1 MTAVSVPCPSC
12 SAAIHLGRGVC
23 PSCRL
28 PVPRQLREALE
39 ARLEAMSEDF
49 RDLKAHAGRAA
60 IVLLVIAILHV
71 GFGIAWCAVELSAG
85 MVTPSRN
92 DYVEAFAGLFGN
104 LVVGA
109 AMLGCFAWARRARV
123 PALSAGLIF
132 WLGAQVLTVVLGGLI
147 VLSVPLTLGKIV
159 VTFVLVRGILSA
171 RKIPVLAEQLA
182 RGEDQ
187 HQAPDRRGTP

>member
-12 SAAIHLGRGVC
+12 SAAIHYGRGAC
-23 PSCRL
+23 PSCRR

-60 IVLLVIAILHV
+60 IVLLVVAILHA
-71 GFGIAWCAVELSAG
+71 GFGIVRCAVELSAG
-85 MVTPSRN
+85 MVTHSRN
-92 DYVEAFAGLFGN
+92 DYVEAFTGLFGN

-109 AMLGCFAWARRARV
+109 VMLGCFAWARRVPV

-132 WLGAQVLTVVLGGLI
+132 WLGAQVLTVVLGGLV
-147 VLSVPLTLGKIV
+147 VLSIPLMLGKIV
-159 VTFVLVRGILSA
+159 ATFVLVRGILSA
-171 RKIPVLAEQLA
+171 RKIPALAEQLA
-182 RGEDQ
+182 GGEDQ
-187 HQAPDRRGTP
+187 HPAPYRR